1 MREKF
6 ESKKGD
12 KKSAGK
18 KVRKA
23 DGGSYNKKPF
33 RKSDGDKPF
42 SFKRK
47 SDKED
52 SEDKPFRKSYG
63 NADTSS
69 EKPKSRTREEFKKPF
84 KKSFSKSESGSSDK
98 KDFSP
103 RFKKPFRKSEDD
115 KAFSFKRSGDKEST
129 EKKPF
134 RKSYGDSERP
144 KNNTRGESGSF
155 KKDEFKKPFRK
166 PFSKSESDT
175 KTPFKRSRDNNDKDK
190 KSFRKSSEDGENSF
204 KNRNS
209 ERKEQSFRK
218 PSDDAKAPF
227 KRTRSGEEKTAT
239 PFKRTGEKAA
249 STFVKKTPFRRKDSD
264 AKSYFG
270 GNKLTETGEEGFKK
284 SFTRNSDK
292 ENVEEKRVPS
302 SHYTKKPFQKNP
314 SKYNKSEKINH
325 TGKKEDDG
333 LMRLNKYI
341 ANAGICSR
349 READVLIQTGSVS
362 VNGTMI
368 TELGYRIKPTD
379 MVSYGGQTIKREKM
393 VYMVIN
399 KPKNFITTS
408 DDPFDR
414 ETVLSLI
421 KGACKERVYPVGR
434 LDRNTTGVLII
445 TNDGEMTKKLTHP
458 RYEKKKIY
466 HVVLDKPVTGADI
479 KQIKEGLELE
489 DGLIKVDEVSYVSG
503 ADKREVGIELHSGKN
518 RIVRRIFE
526 HLGYDVKK
534 LDRVSFAGLTKKDLP
549 RGRWRFLTQ
558 QEIDFLKMS

>member
-115 KAFSFKRSGDKEST
+115 KAFSFKRSGDKEGV
-129 EKKPF
+129 EKK
-134 RKSYGDSERP
+134 S
-144 KNNTRGESGSF
+144 
-155 KKDEFKKPFRK
+155 FRK
-166 PFSKSESDT
+166 PFSKSESSDGKDSSSRFKKPFR
-175 KTPFKRSRDNNDKDK
+175 KTEGESKPPFQRGRDNKDSENK
-190 KSFRKSSEDGENSF
+190 PFRKSYGDGDNSF

-264 AKSYFG
+264 AKSYFS
-270 GNKLTETGEEGFKK
+270 GNKVTETGEEGFKK
-284 SFTRNSDK
+284 PFTRNSDK

-314 SKYNKSEKINH
+314 SKYNKGEKTNH
-325 TGKKEDDG
+325 TSKQEDDG

>member
-6 ESKKGD
+6 ESKKGG
-12 KKSAGK
+12 KKLAGK
-18 KVRKA
+18 KIRKA
-23 DGGSYNKKPF
+23 GGGPYNKKPF
-33 RKSDGDKPF
+33 RKSEGVRPF
-42 SFKRK
+42 SLKRK
-47 SDKED
+47 SDIED
-52 SEDKPFRKSYG
+52 SDDKPFRKIHGS
-63 NADTSS
+63 ADSPS
-69 EKPKSRTREEFKKPF
+69 EKTKNRVPNGSGYLKREEFKTPF
-84 KKSFSKSESGSSDK
+84 KKSFSKSESGSSAK

-103 RFKKPFRKSEDD
+103 RFKKPFRKPEGDT
-115 KAFSFKRSGDKEST
+115 AFSLKRSEKKDGSEKKSFRAPFSKSESGSVGKKDSASRFKKPFQKSGGDAKPQFKRGRDTGDSGN
-129 EKKPF
+129 KPF
-134 RKSYGDSERP
+134 RKSYGDA
-144 KNNTRGESGSF
+144 
-155 KKDEFKKPFRK
+155 D
-166 PFSKSESDT
+166 
-175 KTPFKRSRDNNDKDK
+175 
-190 KSFRKSSEDGENSF
+190 NSF
-204 KNRNS
+204 KNRNREDK
-209 ERKEQSFRK
+209 ERSFK
-218 PSDDAKAPF
+218 STNNTEGNASSPL
-227 KRTRSGEEKTAT
+227 
-239 PFKRTGEKAA
+239 KRTGEKAA

-264 AKSYFG
+264 AKSYFKG
-270 GNKLTETGEEGFKK
+270 DRVTDTGEEGFKK
-284 SFTRNSDK
+284 SFARNSDK
-292 ENVEEKRVPS
+292 ESAEEKRVPS
-302 SHYTKKPFQKNP
+302 PHYTKKPFQKTP
-314 SKYNKSEKINH
+314 SKYSKGEKINH
-325 TGKKEDDG
+325 TSKKEDDG

-379 MVSYGGQTIKREKM
+379 MVSYGGQTIKREKL
-393 VYMVIN
+393 VYIVIN

-408 DDPFDR
+408 DDPYDR

-421 KGACKERVYPVGR
+421 KDACKERVYPVGR

-466 HVVLDKPVTGADI
+466 HVVLDKTVTGVDI

-489 DGLIKVDEVSYVSG
+489 DGLIQVDEVSYVSG
-503 ADKREVGIELHSGKN
+503 ADKKEVGIELHSGKN

>member
-1 MREKF
+1 ME
-6 ESKKGD
+6 
-12 KKSAGK
+12 KKS
-18 KVRKA
+18 
-23 DGGSYNKKPF
+23 
-33 RKSDGDKPF
+33 
-42 SFKRK
+42 
-47 SDKED
+47 
-52 SEDKPFRKSYG
+52 
-63 NADTSS
+63 
-69 EKPKSRTREEFKKPF
+69 
-84 KKSFSKSESGSSDK
+84 
-98 KDFSP
+98 
-103 RFKKPFRKSEDD
+103 
-115 KAFSFKRSGDKEST
+115 
-129 EKKPF
+129 
-134 RKSYGDSERP
+134 
-144 KNNTRGESGSF
+144 
-155 KKDEFKKPFRK
+155 FRK
-166 PFSKSESDT
+166 PFSKSESSDGKDSSSRFKKPFR
-175 KTPFKRSRDNNDKDK
+175 KTEGESKPPFQRGRDNKDSENK
-190 KSFRKSSEDGENSF
+190 PFRKSYGDGDNSF

-362 VNGTMI
+362 VNGTTI